1 MAGHCGGVSPLR
13 NERRD
18 VKAERKQPFESS
30 SEDEVC
36 VPLMIILIIEA
47 T

>member
-1 MAGHCGGVSPLR
+1 
-13 NERRD
+13 
-18 VKAERKQPFESS
+18 VKESALSEAKEEKSKAKRKQPFESS

-36 VPLMIILIIEA
+36 VPLMIILMIED